1 MGPRASYLA
10 IMEKIKFTDERL
22 LKESIE
28 KPALFSELVERY
40 EKQFFRKAVS
50 ILRNSEDAED
60 AVQETF
66 VKIYRF
72 ADSFEEGKDR
82 SFSSWAYSILINT
95 SITFYNKQK
104 KKRERSTA
112 LSDELEA
119 VTEDKGALRMF
130 EEYIEKDYIKFLLK
144 KLPLMLRRT
153 MSLYAF
159 RGLSMGELAREEHVT
174 EGVVRT
180 RLFRARELL
189 KKYLKEGDYDK

>member
-1 MGPRASYLA
+1 
-10 IMEKIKFTDERL
+10 MEKIQTTDEHL
-22 LKESIE
+22 LKQSIE
-28 KPALFSELVERY
+28 KPALFADLVSRY

-50 ILRNSEDAED
+50 ILRNNEDAED

-95 SITFYNKQK
+95 SITLYNKQK
-104 KKRERSTA
+104 KSRERTTG

-119 VTEDKGALRMF
+119 VTEDKSAFRLF

-144 KLPLMLRRT
+144 KLPFMLRRT

-159 RGLSMGELAREEHVT
+159 RGLSMGELAREERVT

-189 KKYLKEGDYDK
+189 KKYSKQEEKYDN

>member
-1 MGPRASYLA
+1 
-10 IMEKIKFTDERL
+10 MEKTYVTDEHL
-22 LKESIE
+22 LKQSIE
-28 KPALFSELVERY
+28 KPALFADLVSRY
-40 EKQFFRKAVS
+40 EKQFFRKAAS
-50 ILRNSEDAED
+50 ILRNNEDAED

-95 SITFYNKQK
+95 SITLYNKQK
-104 KKRERSTA
+104 KNRERATG
-112 LSDELEA
+112 LSDELES
-119 VTEDKGALRMF
+119 VTEDKSAFRLF

-144 KLPLMLRRT
+144 KLPFMLRRT

-189 KKYLKEGDYDK
+189 KKYSQEEKYDK